1 MHDHFLTVCDS
12 RGSHMLP
19 ALVLIFLHA
28 DSIDGHRGTSCQWY
42 FATVLKLENGGLI
55 GSYNGGSRVREE
67 EEGERPR
74 YDEIA
79 EDPLFT
85 QLG

>member
-1 MHDHFLTVCDS
+1 
-12 RGSHMLP
+12 MLP
-19 ALVLIFLHA
+19 ALGLIFLHA
-28 DSIDGHRGTSCQWY
+28 NSIDDHHGTSCQWY
-42 FATVLKLENGGLI
+42 FATVLKLENDGLI
-55 GSYNGGSRVREE
+55 GSYNRGSRVSEE

-74 YDEIA
+74 SDEIA